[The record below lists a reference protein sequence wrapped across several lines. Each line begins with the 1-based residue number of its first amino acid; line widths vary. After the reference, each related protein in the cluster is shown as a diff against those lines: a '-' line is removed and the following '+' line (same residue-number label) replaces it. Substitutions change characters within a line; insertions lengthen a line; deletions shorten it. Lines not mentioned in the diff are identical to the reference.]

1 MLLDKPDNFNVLVL
15 ENYFFSISKAVNRN
29 IDLELKLSLEHFS
42 QTKMHLIVNF
52 RIWLLLNNA

>member
-1 MLLDKPDNFNVLVL
+1 MLLHKPDNFKLLVL
-15 ENYFFSISKAVNRN
+15 ESYFYSISKSVNRN

-52 RIWLLLNNA
+52 RI